1 MFSFLEM
8 APRQQIYSR
17 PGEWPYP
24 AGLYVADLH
33 FQKSAEINS
42 STRAAT
48 ENTYNKL
55 LIFTLFFAF
64 FLEAY
69 AK

>member
-33 FQKSAEINS
+33 FQKSVEIASQLGWPPKIHTKNIEFQIVF
-42 STRAAT
+42 RA
-48 ENTYNKL
+48 
-55 LIFTLFFAF
+55 FS
-64 FLEAY
+64 
-69 AK
+69 